1 MNTFMSVAFQ
11 GQIVANAYKQLTLG
25 RDATYEST
33 EKWNKISH
41 AFQSKVNSLIMTC
54 YRTIDTYVKEDISDA
69 AYQEGPTVQEAA
81 NQLRTRLETKYDWTK
96 WIVIVNGIAGDQ
108 NDRYPTR
115 ALIRDG
121 RGYWFDPM
129 QDTGSGKRRSVV
141 AVPLPKINGCAK
153 VFPSRAWD
161 ILSGRMADCSVDSSN
176 RPWHCNPLKEIVTAI
191 DAQLIQRLLVPVD
204 YV

>member
-115 ALIRDG
+115 PSSATGGATGSTPCRTRAVG
-121 RGYWFDPM
+121 RGGALSPCH
-129 QDTGSGKRRSVV
+129 SPRSTVV
-141 AVPLPKINGCAK
+141 PRC
-153 VFPSRAWD
+153 FPRGLG
-161 ILSGRMADCSVDSSN
+161 IF
-176 RPWHCNPLKEIVTAI
+176 
-191 DAQLIQRLLVPVD
+191 
-204 YV
+204 